1 MQTEIK
7 IPDTDLPDFF
17 STLPENELR
26 LACSSE
32 DRCYRI
38 ISVGREAS
46 AGKLILLTGAG
57 DFVTIKPKSL
67 PEGRVLPSL
76 GGKCV
81 FFSDAQK
88 EIDSHS
94 LITGAYQF
102 Y

>member
-17 STLPENELR
+17 STLPDDELK

-32 DRCYRI
+32 DRYYRI

-57 DFVTIKPKSL
+57 NFVTVKPKSL

-76 GGKCV
+76 GGRCV
-81 FFSDAQK
+81 FFYDAHK

-94 LITGAYQF
+94 LISGAYQF
-102 Y
+102 H